1 MVAGIHRSLEGHGTD
16 MEGPSL
22 QPGHK
27 HLVVMKTTT
36 SAPGTRI
43 DVAEG
48 SQNHEADE
56 SRSRALGVFS
66 AVALLPALGVDV
78 HPSGRLCLI
87 QANHHAT
94 PWQLPLAAAG
104 RQTQLPTY
112 ADAVAKHLGASTLRH
127 GISVSTPAPPSM
139 AACACT
145 PAAPHIW
152 VG

>member
-27 HLVVMKTTT
+27 HLVAKKTPTT

-48 SQNHEADE
+48 SHNHEADE
-56 SRSRALGVFS
+56 SRSRALGVVS

-78 HPSGRLCLI
+78 RLCLAEG
-87 QANHHAT
+87 QTPRQQHASCR
-94 PWQLPLAAAG
+94 LL
-104 RQTQLPTY
+104 RQE
-112 ADAVAKHLGASTLRH
+112 VKRGCRH
-127 GISVSTPAPPSM
+127 EMSQ
-139 AACACT
+139 
-145 PAAPHIW
+145 
-152 VG
+152 